1 MDITPYLK
9 VIFWLSF
16 ATILFTYLGYPL
28 FVLARGWLVRRPLS
42 TTEAN
47 TYRPKV
53 TLIVAAYNERAS
65 IGDKLRN
72 LCQLRYPAGKLEILV
87 ASDGSHDGTN
97 ELVSE
102 FADQGITLLALP
114 RRGKAATLNAAVAR
128 STGEILVFS
137 DANSMYRPDAIEQL
151 VAPMADPT
159 VGGVAGNQ
167 VYSKGKNEGMTGEG
181 ERWYWNFDRLLKFSQ
196 SRSGS
201 VISAT
206 GAIYAIRRDL
216 FRQVPEGVT
225 DDFVTSTRVIQQ
237 GHRLVF
243 APDAV
248 AVEPVA
254 SSTKTEFGRKVRVIT
269 RGLRGVLEM
278 RSLLNPLRYGS
289 YSVDLVSHKVLR
301 RLVAIPLLALF
312 LSSLCLA
319 NTHSFYAM
327 MAMIQAMFYGLALTG
342 ALLTSTRWG
351 RSRLFTIPFF
361 FCMVNLAAIM
371 AVLELIR
378 GRKVVL
384 WEPQRHEP
392 KAA

>member
-1 MDITPYLK
+1 MDTVQLVEI
-9 VIFWLSF
+9 IFWLSLG
-16 ATILFTYLGYPL
+16 TIVFTYFGYPI
-28 FVLARGWLVRRPLS
+28 FVLARGWLFHRPLKPAAS
-42 TTEAN
+42 SE
-47 TYRPKV
+47 YRPKV
-53 TLIVAAYNERAS
+53 SLIVAAYNERAS
-65 IGDKLRN
+65 IGSKLAN
-72 LCQLRYPAGKLEILV
+72 LCQLRYPPGQLEILV

-97 ELVSE
+97 ELVAE
-102 FADQGITLLALP
+102 YADRGITLLALP

-128 STGEILVFS
+128 ATGDVLVFS
-137 DANSMYRPDAIEQL
+137 DANSIYQPDAIEQL
-151 VAPMADPT
+151 VAPMADPS

-167 VYSKGKNEGMTGEG
+167 VYSKGSQEGMTGEG
-181 ERWYWNFDRLLKFSQ
+181 ERWYWNFDRCLKHAQ

-206 GAIYAIRRDL
+206 GAIYAIRRNL

-243 APDAV
+243 APKAV

-278 RSLLNPLRYGS
+278 RSLMNPWRYGS
-289 YSVDLVSHKVLR
+289 YAVDIVSHKILR
-301 RLVAIPLLALF
+301 RLVAIPLLTLL
-312 LSSLCLA
+312 LSSLLMV
-319 NTHSFYAM
+319 NHGTFYAA
-327 MAMIQAMFYGLALTG
+327 MAMGQVVFYGLAIVG
-342 ALLTSTRWG
+342 SLLAQSRLG
-351 RSRLFTIPFF
+351 RSRVFKIPFF
-361 FCMVNLAAIM
+361 FCMVNLAAIL
-371 AVLELIR
+371 AVVELMR

-392 KAA
+392 RAA